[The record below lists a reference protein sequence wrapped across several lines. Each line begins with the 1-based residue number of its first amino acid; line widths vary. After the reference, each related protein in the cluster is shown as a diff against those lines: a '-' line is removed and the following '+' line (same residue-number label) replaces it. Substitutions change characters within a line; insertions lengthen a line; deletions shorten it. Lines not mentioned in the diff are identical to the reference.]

1 MCRITVSNATVGARV
16 LDNQLWESKYH
27 EAVDR
32 LTREEAQWRTAES
45 LLRQL
50 VQCLGRA
57 AQGAHDQVDPHIEKL
72 AAVLDGPVDMLLL
85 EPLVN
90 GLTQALV
97 TLDEQPRGV
106 HEERSI
112 PITRPQRTEHGSSV
126 QSALSRLVDRIV
138 VLPRLAD
145 RANDLRHDV
154 ADAGDLVA
162 LAACGDRLA
171 DLINEQ
177 RIGLQREIDALQAV
191 LRHVTSRLDEMTQY
205 MSRELADQS
214 TGEAHGQALDASVTH
229 EMRLLGEAALE
240 LDDVNELRERVNV
253 SLETIANC
261 FRDFRDREG
270 ARLTAYRER
279 AEKMRQRVEQLETER
294 NALQHSLER
303 EHELA
308 QTDTMIGM
316 PNRLAYEKRIEVA
329 FEQWRTAGRP
339 LSIAA
344 IDIDHFKSI
353 NDTYGHT
360 AGDAVLRIIGQALVK
375 HVRPCDF
382 VARYGGEEFIVVF
395 DGADEAEAIQ
405 VCERLRGKIQHLA
418 FHASRQPVRV
428 TASIGLAQ
436 FQTGDTP
443 QSVFDRADLALYT
456 AKNGGRNRCVI
467 G

>member
-1 MCRITVSNATVGARV
+1 MLYIGKQRDGWDVR
-16 LDNQLWESKYH
+16 LDNQVWESKYH
-27 EAVDR
+27 EAVER

-50 VQCLGRA
+50 AVCLGRVA
-57 AQGAHDQVDPHIEKL
+57 HGAHDQVDPHIERL
-72 AAVLDGPVDMLLL
+72 STALGGPTEPLVL

-90 GLTQALV
+90 DLSEAIQGLGAR
-97 TLDEQPRGV
+97 PRGV
-106 HEERSI
+106 NDERSI

-126 QSALSRLVDRIV
+126 QSSLSRLVDRIV

-191 LRHVTSRLDEMTQY
+191 LRHVTGRLDEMSQY

-214 TGEAHGQALDASVTH
+214 TGEANGQALDASVAH

-240 LDDVNELRERVNV
+240 IDDVHELRELVND
-253 SLETIANC
+253 SLETITHC

-270 ARLTAYRER
+270 LRLTAYRER
-279 AEKMRQRVEQLETER
+279 AERMRQRIEQLETER
-294 NALQHSLER
+294 NTLQRSLER

-316 PNRLAYEKRIEVA
+316 PNRLAYEKRIEA
-329 FEQWRTAGRP
+329 AYESWQATTRP

-360 AGDAVLRIIGQALVK
+360 AGDAVLRIIGQALLK

-382 VARYGGEEFIVVF
+382 VARYGGEEFIVIF
-395 DGADEAEAIQ
+395 DGADEVEALQ

-418 FHASRQPVRV
+418 FHASKQPVRV
-428 TASIGLAQ
+428 TASIGLTQ
-436 FQTGDTP
+436 FQAGDSP
-443 QSVFDRADLALYT
+443 QTVFDRADLALYT
-456 AKNGGRNRCVI
+456 AKNGGRNRCVV

>member
-1 MCRITVSNATVGARV
+1 MR

-27 EAVDR
+27 EAVER

-50 VQCLGRA
+50 VGCLGRVA
-57 AQGAHDQVDPHIEKL
+57 HGAHDQVDPHIERL
-72 AAVLDGPVDMLLL
+72 SAALSGTMEPLSL

-90 GLTQALV
+90 ELAEAIEGLGAR
-97 TLDEQPRGV
+97 PRGV
-106 HEERSI
+106 NDERSI

-126 QSALSRLVDRIV
+126 QSSLSRLVDRIV
-138 VLPRLAD
+138 ILPRLAD

-171 DLINEQ
+171 DLVNEQ

-191 LRHVTSRLDEMTQY
+191 LRHVTGRLDEMSQY

-214 TGEAHGQALDASVTH
+214 TGEANGQALDASVAH

-240 LDDVNELRERVNV
+240 IDDMHELRERVNQ
-253 SLETIANC
+253 SLETISLC

-270 ARLTAYRER
+270 IRLTAYRER
-279 AEKMRQRVEQLETER
+279 AERMRLRIEQLETER
-294 NALQHSLER
+294 NTLQRSLER

-316 PNRLAYEKRIEVA
+316 PNRLAYEKRIEAA
-329 FEQWRTAGRP
+329 FESWQATMRP

-360 AGDAVLRIIGQALVK
+360 AGDAVLRIIGQALLK
-375 HVRPCDF
+375 HIRPCDF
-382 VARYGGEEFIVVF
+382 VARYGGEEFIVIF
-395 DGADEAEAIQ
+395 DGADEAESLQ

-428 TASIGLAQ
+428 TASIGLTQ
-436 FQTGDTP
+436 FRPGDTP

-456 AKNGGRNRCVI
+456 AKNGGRNRCVV

>member
-1 MCRITVSNATVGARV
+1 MR

-32 LTREEAQWRTAES
+32 LTREETQWKTAES

-50 VQCLGRA
+50 VGCLGRA
-57 AQGAHDQVDPHIEKL
+57 AHGSNDQVDPHIERL
-72 AAVLDGPVDMLLL
+72 SAALHGPMDAMLL

-90 GLTQALV
+90 DLSQALDR
-97 TLDEQPRGV
+97 LGERPQNAI
-106 HEERSI
+106 EERSI
-112 PITRPQRTEHGSSV
+112 PITRAQRTEHGSSV

-138 VLPRLAD
+138 VLPKLAD

-171 DLINEQ
+171 DLVNEQ

-191 LRHVTSRLDEMTQY
+191 LRHVTSRLDEMSQY

-214 TGEAHGQALDASVTH
+214 TGEANGQALDASVSH
-229 EMRLLGEAALE
+229 EMRLLDEAALE
-240 LDDVNELRERVNV
+240 LDDIHDLREKVGE
-253 SLETIANC
+253 SIEKIAAC
-261 FRDFRDREG
+261 FGQFRDREG
-270 ARLTAYRER
+270 SRLTAYRDR
-279 AEKMRQRVEQLETER
+279 AEKMRLRIEQLETER
-294 NALQHSLER
+294 NALQRSLER

-329 FEQWRTAGRP
+329 FEAWKTTSRP
-339 LSIAA
+339 LCIAA

-395 DGADEAEAIQ
+395 DGADEHEALQ

-428 TASIGLAQ
+428 TASIGLTQ
-436 FQTGDTP
+436 FQSGDTP
-443 QSVFDRADLALYT
+443 QTVFDRADLALYT

>member
-1 MCRITVSNATVGARV
+1 MRLNS
-16 LDNQLWESKYH
+16 QLWESRYH
-27 EAVDR
+27 EAIDR
-32 LTREEAQWRTAES
+32 LSREERQWRTAES

-50 VQCLGRA
+50 VVCLGRA
-57 AQGAHDQVDPHIEKL
+57 AHGADDQLDPYIERL
-72 AAVLDGPVDMLLL
+72 STALDGPVDALLL

-90 GLTQALV
+90 GLSE
-97 TLDEQPRGV
+97 TLDGQGDRLPGAA
-106 HEERSI
+106 EERSI
-112 PITRPQRTEHGSSV
+112 PITRVQRTEHGSSV
-126 QSALSRLVDRIV
+126 QSSLSRLVDRIV
-138 VLPRLAD
+138 VLPKLTD

-171 DLINEQ
+171 DLVNEQ

-191 LRHVTSRLDEMTQY
+191 LRHVTGRLDEMSQY

-214 TGEAHGQALDASVTH
+214 TGEANGQALDASVSH
-229 EMRLLGEAALE
+229 EMRLLGEASLE
-240 LDDVNELRERVNV
+240 LEDVHDLRERVGE
-253 SLETIANC
+253 SLENIAAC
-261 FRDFRDREG
+261 FREFRHREG
-270 ARLTAYRER
+270 SRLTAYRER
-279 AEKMRQRVEQLETER
+279 AERMRQRIEQLETER
-294 NALQHSLER
+294 NALQRSLER

-329 FEQWRTAGRP
+329 FETWQTTDRP
-339 LSIAA
+339 LCVAA

-382 VARYGGEEFIVVF
+382 VARYGGEEFIVLF
-395 DGADEAEAIQ
+395 DGAEETEALQ

-428 TASIGLAQ
+428 TASIGLTQ
-436 FQTGDTP
+436 FQPGDTP
-443 QSVFDRADLALYT
+443 QSVFERADLALYT

>member
-1 MCRITVSNATVGARV
+1 

-27 EAVDR
+27 EAVER
-32 LTREEAQWRTAES
+32 LTREEAQWRIAES

-50 VQCLGRA
+50 VGCLGRVA
-57 AQGAHDQVDPHIEKL
+57 HGAHDQVDPHIERLSAALSGPMEPL
-72 AAVLDGPVDMLLL
+72 AL
-85 EPLVN
+85 EPLVS
-90 GLTQALV
+90 GLADAIDGLGAR
-97 TLDEQPRGV
+97 PRGV
-106 HEERSI
+106 NDERSI

-126 QSALSRLVDRIV
+126 QSSLSRLVDRIV
-138 VLPRLAD
+138 ILPRLAD

-191 LRHVTSRLDEMTQY
+191 LRHVTSRLDEMSQY

-214 TGEAHGQALDASVTH
+214 TGEANGQALDASVAH

-240 LDDVNELRERVNV
+240 IDDMHELRERVNQ
-253 SLETIANC
+253 SLETISLC

-270 ARLTAYRER
+270 IRLTAYRER
-279 AEKMRQRVEQLETER
+279 AERMRLRIEQLETER
-294 NALQHSLER
+294 NTLQRSLER

-316 PNRLAYEKRIEVA
+316 PNRLAYEKRIEA
-329 FEQWRTAGRP
+329 AYESWQATMRP

-360 AGDAVLRIIGQALVK
+360 AGDAVLRIIGQALLK
-375 HVRPCDF
+375 HIRPCDF
-382 VARYGGEEFIVVF
+382 VARYGGEEFIVIF
-395 DGADEAEAIQ
+395 DGADEVESLQ

-428 TASIGLAQ
+428 TASIGLTQ
-436 FQTGDTP
+436 FQPGDTP

-456 AKNGGRNRCVI
+456 AKNGGRNRCVV

>member
-1 MCRITVSNATVGARV
+1 MR
-16 LDNQLWESKYH
+16 LDNQVWESRYH

-32 LTREEAQWRTAES
+32 LSREEAQWRTAES
-45 LLRQL
+45 LLRQI
-50 VQCLGRA
+50 VGCLGRA
-57 AQGAHDQVDPHIEKL
+57 AHGAHDQVDPHIERL
-72 AAVLDGPVDMLLL
+72 SGALQGPMDAMTL

-90 GLTQALV
+90 GLAEAMNNLGAR
-97 TLDEQPRGV
+97 PRGTYA
-106 HEERSI
+106 ERSVA
-112 PITRPQRTEHGSSV
+112 ITRATRTEHGSSV
-126 QSALSRLVDRIV
+126 QSALSRLVDRII

-162 LAACGDRLA
+162 LASCGDRLA

-177 RIGLQREIDALQAV
+177 RLGLQREIDALQAV
-191 LRHVTSRLDEMTQY
+191 LRHVTSRLDELSQY

-214 TGEAHGQALDASVTH
+214 TGEANGQALDASVAH
-229 EMRLLGEAALE
+229 EMRLLSEAALE
-240 LDDVNELRERVNV
+240 YDDVHDLRERVN
-253 SLETIANC
+253 SCMETIAQC
-261 FRDFRDREG
+261 FSEFRDREG
-270 ARLTAYRER
+270 SRLTAYRDR
-279 AEKMRQRVEQLETER
+279 AEKMRQRIEQLETER
-294 NALQHSLER
+294 STLQRSLER

-316 PNRLAYEKRIEVA
+316 PNRLAYEKRIEAA
-329 FEQWRTAGRP
+329 FESWQTTMRP

-375 HVRPCDF
+375 HVRPSDF
-382 VARYGGEEFIVVF
+382 VARYGGEEFIVLF
-395 DGADEAEAIQ
+395 DGADEAESMQ

-436 FQTGDTP
+436 FQPGDTP
-443 QSVFDRADLALYT
+443 QTVFDRADLALYT
-456 AKNGGRNRCVI
+456 AKNGGRNRCVA

>member
-1 MCRITVSNATVGARV
+1 VR

-27 EAVDR
+27 EAVER

-50 VQCLGRA
+50 VGCLGRVA
-57 AQGAHDQVDPHIEKL
+57 HGAHDQVDPHIERL
-72 AAVLDGPVDMLLL
+72 SAALSGTMEPLSL

-90 GLTQALV
+90 ELAEAIEGLGAR
-97 TLDEQPRGV
+97 PRGV
-106 HEERSI
+106 NDERSI

-126 QSALSRLVDRIV
+126 QSSLSRLVDRIV
-138 VLPRLAD
+138 ILPRLAD

-171 DLINEQ
+171 DLVNEQ

-191 LRHVTSRLDEMTQY
+191 LRHVTGRLDEMSQY

-214 TGEAHGQALDASVTH
+214 TGEANGQALDASVAH

-240 LDDVNELRERVNV
+240 IDDMHELRERVNQ
-253 SLETIANC
+253 SLETISLC

-270 ARLTAYRER
+270 IRLTAYRER
-279 AEKMRQRVEQLETER
+279 AERMRLRIEQLETER
-294 NALQHSLER
+294 NTLQRSLER

-316 PNRLAYEKRIEVA
+316 PNRLAYEKRIEA
-329 FEQWRTAGRP
+329 AYESWQATMRP

-360 AGDAVLRIIGQALVK
+360 AGDAVLRIIGQALLK
-375 HVRPCDF
+375 HIRPCDF

-395 DGADEAEAIQ
+395 DGADEAESLQ

-428 TASIGLAQ
+428 TASIGLTQ
-436 FQTGDTP
+436 FRPGDTP

-456 AKNGGRNRCVI
+456 AKNGGRNRCVV

>member
-1 MCRITVSNATVGARV
+1 M
-16 LDNQLWESKYH
+16 DNQLWESKYH
-27 EAVDR
+27 EAVER

-50 VQCLGRA
+50 VGCLGRVA
-57 AQGAHDQVDPHIEKL
+57 HGAHDQVDPHIERL
-72 AAVLDGPVDMLLL
+72 SDALIAPVEPIAL

-90 GLTQALV
+90 ELALAINGLG
-97 TLDEQPRGV
+97 ERPRGV
-106 HEERSI
+106 REERSVS
-112 PITRPQRTEHGSSV
+112 ITRPQRTEHGSSV

-138 VLPRLAD
+138 VMPRLTD
-145 RANDLRHDV
+145 RANSLRHDV

-171 DLINEQ
+171 DLVNEQ
-177 RIGLQREIDALQAV
+177 RLGLQREIDALQGV
-191 LRHVTSRLDEMTQY
+191 LRHVTGRLDEMSQY

-214 TGEAHGQALDASVTH
+214 TGEANGQALDASVTH

-240 LDDVNELRERVNV
+240 IDDVHELRERVNL
-253 SLETIANC
+253 SLETIAHC

-270 ARLTAYRER
+270 SRLTAYRDR
-279 AEKMRQRVEQLETER
+279 AEKMRQRIEQLETER
-294 NALQHSLER
+294 STLQRSLER

-316 PNRLAYEKRIEVA
+316 PNRLAYEKRIEAA
-329 FEQWRTAGRP
+329 FESWQTTARP
-339 LSIAA
+339 LSVAA

-360 AGDAVLRIIGQALVK
+360 AGDAVLRIIGQALLK

-395 DGADEAEAIQ
+395 DGADENESLQ

-436 FQTGDTP
+436 FQPGDTP

-456 AKNGGRNRCVI
+456 AKNGGRNRCVV

>member
-1 MCRITVSNATVGARV
+1 
-16 LDNQLWESKYH
+16 LDNQVWESKYH
-27 EAVDR
+27 EAVER
-32 LTREEAQWRTAES
+32 LSREEAQWRAAES
-45 LLRQL
+45 LLRQI
-50 VQCLGRA
+50 VGCLGRA
-57 AQGAHDQVDPHIEKL
+57 AHGAHDQVDTHIERL
-72 AAVLDGPVDMLLL
+72 SGALQGPMDAMTL

-90 GLTQALV
+90 GLTEAMNNLGAR
-97 TLDEQPRGV
+97 PRGT
-106 HEERSI
+106 HTESSI
-112 PITRPQRTEHGSSV
+112 AITRPTRTEHGSSV
-126 QSALSRLVDRIV
+126 QSALSRLVDRII

-145 RANDLRHDV
+145 RANELRHDV

-162 LAACGDRLA
+162 LASCGDRLA
-171 DLINEQ
+171 DLVNEQ
-177 RIGLQREIDALQAV
+177 RLGLQREIDALQAV
-191 LRHVTSRLDEMTQY
+191 LRHVTSRLDELSQY

-214 TGEAHGQALDASVTH
+214 SGEANGQALDASVAH
-229 EMRLLGEAALE
+229 EMRLLSEAALE
-240 LDDVNELRERVNV
+240 YDDVHDLRERVNAC
-253 SLETIANC
+253 LETIAQC
-261 FRDFRDREG
+261 FSEFRDREG
-270 ARLTAYRER
+270 SRLTAYRDR
-279 AEKMRQRVEQLETER
+279 AEKMRQRIEQLETER
-294 NALQHSLER
+294 NTLQRSLER

-316 PNRLAYEKRIEVA
+316 PNRLAYEKRIEAA
-329 FEQWRTAGRP
+329 FESWQTTTRP

-382 VARYGGEEFIVVF
+382 VARYGGEEFIVLF
-395 DGADEAEAIQ
+395 DGADEAESMQ

-436 FQTGDTP
+436 FQPGDTP
-443 QSVFDRADLALYT
+443 QTVFDRADLALYT
-456 AKNGGRNRCVI
+456 AKNGGRNRCVA

>member
-1 MCRITVSNATVGARV
+1 MR
-16 LDNQLWESKYH
+16 LDNQVWESRYH
-27 EAVDR
+27 EAVER
-32 LTREEAQWRTAES
+32 LSREEAQWRTAES

-50 VQCLGRA
+50 VGCLGRA
-57 AQGAHDQVDPHIEKL
+57 AHGAHDQVDPHIERL
-72 AAVLDGPVDMLLL
+72 SGALQGPMDAMTL

-90 GLTQALV
+90 GLSEAMNNLGAR
-97 TLDEQPRGV
+97 PRGT
-106 HEERSI
+106 HAERSI
-112 PITRPQRTEHGSSV
+112 PITRPPRTEHGSSV
-126 QSALSRLVDRIV
+126 QSALSRLVDRII

-145 RANDLRHDV
+145 RANELRHDV

-162 LAACGDRLA
+162 LASCGDRLA

-177 RIGLQREIDALQAV
+177 RLGLQREIDALQAV
-191 LRHVTSRLDEMTQY
+191 LRHVTGRLDELSQY

-214 TGEAHGQALDASVTH
+214 TGEANGQALDASVAH
-229 EMRLLGEAALE
+229 EMRLLSEAALE
-240 LDDVNELRERVNV
+240 YDDVHDLRERVN
-253 SLETIANC
+253 SCLETIAQC
-261 FRDFRDREG
+261 FSEFRDREG
-270 ARLTAYRER
+270 ARLTAYRDR
-279 AEKMRQRVEQLETER
+279 AEKMRQRIEQLETER
-294 NALQHSLER
+294 NTLQRSLER

-316 PNRLAYEKRIEVA
+316 PNRLAYEKRIEAA
-329 FEQWRTAGRP
+329 FESWQTTTRP

-382 VARYGGEEFIVVF
+382 VARYGGEEFIVLF
-395 DGADEAEAIQ
+395 DGADEVESMQ

-436 FQTGDTP
+436 FQPGDTP
-443 QSVFDRADLALYT
+443 QTVFDRADLALYT
-456 AKNGGRNRCVI
+456 AKNGGRNRCVV

>member
-1 MCRITVSNATVGARV
+1 MR

-27 EAVDR
+27 EAVER

-50 VQCLGRA
+50 VGCLGRVA
-57 AQGAHDQVDPHIEKL
+57 HGAHDQVDPHIERLSAALSGTMEPL
-72 AAVLDGPVDMLLL
+72 AL
-85 EPLVN
+85 EPLVTELAEAIE
-90 GLTQALV
+90 GLGAR
-97 TLDEQPRGV
+97 PRGV
-106 HEERSI
+106 NDERSI

-126 QSALSRLVDRIV
+126 QSSLSRLVDRIV
-138 VLPRLAD
+138 ILPRLAD

-171 DLINEQ
+171 DLVNEQ

-191 LRHVTSRLDEMTQY
+191 LRHVTGRLDEMSQY

-214 TGEAHGQALDASVTH
+214 TGEANGQALDASVAH

-240 LDDVNELRERVNV
+240 IDDMHELRERVNQ
-253 SLETIANC
+253 SLETISLC

-270 ARLTAYRER
+270 IRLTAYRER
-279 AEKMRQRVEQLETER
+279 AERMRLRIEQLETER
-294 NALQHSLER
+294 NTLQRSLER

-316 PNRLAYEKRIEVA
+316 PNRLAYEKRIEA
-329 FEQWRTAGRP
+329 AYESWQATMRP
-339 LSIAA
+339 LSVAA

-360 AGDAVLRIIGQALVK
+360 AGDAVLRIIGQALLK
-375 HVRPCDF
+375 HIRPCDF
-382 VARYGGEEFIVVF
+382 VARYGGEEFIVIF
-395 DGADEAEAIQ
+395 DGADEAESLQ

-428 TASIGLAQ
+428 TASIGLTQ
-436 FQTGDTP
+436 FRPGDTP

-456 AKNGGRNRCVI
+456 AKNGGRNRCAV

>member
-1 MCRITVSNATVGARV
+1 
-16 LDNQLWESKYH
+16 LDNQVWESKYH
-27 EAVDR
+27 EAVAR
-32 LTREEAQWRTAES
+32 LSREEAQWRTAES

-50 VQCLGRA
+50 VGCLGRA
-57 AQGAHDQVDPHIEKL
+57 AHGAHDQVDPHIERL
-72 AAVLDGPVDMLLL
+72 SGALQGPMDAMTL

-90 GLTQALV
+90 GLSEAMNNLGAR
-97 TLDEQPRGV
+97 PRGT
-106 HEERSI
+106 HAERSI
-112 PITRPQRTEHGSSV
+112 PITRPPRTEHGSSV
-126 QSALSRLVDRIV
+126 QSALSRLVDRII

-154 ADAGDLVA
+154 ADAGDLVT
-162 LAACGDRLA
+162 LASCGDRLA

-177 RIGLQREIDALQAV
+177 RLGLQREIDALQAV
-191 LRHVTSRLDEMTQY
+191 LRHVTSRLDELSHY

-214 TGEAHGQALDASVTH
+214 TGEANGQALDASVAH
-229 EMRLLGEAALE
+229 EMRLLSEAALE
-240 LDDVNELRERVNV
+240 YDDVHDLRERVNS
-253 SLETIANC
+253 SLETIAQC
-261 FRDFRDREG
+261 FSEFRDREG
-270 ARLTAYRER
+270 SRLTAYRDR
-279 AEKMRQRVEQLETER
+279 AEKMRQRIEQLETER
-294 NALQHSLER
+294 STLQRSLER

-316 PNRLAYEKRIEVA
+316 PNRLAYEKRIEAA
-329 FEQWRTAGRP
+329 FESWQTTTHP

-382 VARYGGEEFIVVF
+382 VARYGGEEFIVLF
-395 DGADEAEAIQ
+395 DGADEAESMQ

-428 TASIGLAQ
+428 TAYIGLAQ
-436 FQTGDTP
+436 FQPGDTP
-443 QSVFDRADLALYT
+443 QTVFDRADLALYT
-456 AKNGGRNRCVI
+456 AKNGGRNRCVV

>member
-1 MCRITVSNATVGARV
+1 VR
-16 LDNQLWESKYH
+16 LDNQVWESKYH
-27 EAVDR
+27 EAVER
-32 LTREEAQWRTAES
+32 LSREEAQWRTAES

-50 VQCLGRA
+50 VGCLGRA
-57 AQGAHDQVDPHIEKL
+57 AHGAHDQVDPHIERL
-72 AAVLDGPVDMLLL
+72 SGALQGPMDALTL

-90 GLTQALV
+90 GLSEAMSNLGAR
-97 TLDEQPRGV
+97 PRGT
-106 HEERSI
+106 HAERSI
-112 PITRPQRTEHGSSV
+112 PITRPPRTEHGSSV
-126 QSALSRLVDRIV
+126 QSALSRLVDRII

-145 RANDLRHDV
+145 RANELRHDV

-162 LAACGDRLA
+162 LATCGDRLA

-177 RIGLQREIDALQAV
+177 RLGLQREIDALQAV
-191 LRHVTSRLDEMTQY
+191 LRHVTGRLDELSQY

-214 TGEAHGQALDASVTH
+214 TGEANGQALDASVAH
-229 EMRLLGEAALE
+229 EMRLLSEAALE
-240 LDDVNELRERVNV
+240 YDDVHDLRERVN
-253 SLETIANC
+253 SCLETIARC
-261 FRDFRDREG
+261 FSEFRDREG
-270 ARLTAYRER
+270 SRLTAYRDR
-279 AEKMRQRVEQLETER
+279 AEKMRQRIEQLETER
-294 NALQHSLER
+294 NTLQRSLER

-316 PNRLAYEKRIEVA
+316 PNRLAYEKRIEAA
-329 FEQWRTAGRP
+329 FESWQTTTRP

-382 VARYGGEEFIVVF
+382 VARYGGEEFIVLF
-395 DGADEAEAIQ
+395 DGADEAESMQ

-436 FQTGDTP
+436 FQPGDTP
-443 QSVFDRADLALYT
+443 QTVFDRADLALYT
-456 AKNGGRNRCVI
+456 AKNGGRNRCVV

>member
-1 MCRITVSNATVGARV
+1 MR

-32 LTREEAQWRTAES
+32 LTREETQWKTAES

-50 VQCLGRA
+50 VGCLGRA
-57 AQGAHDQVDPHIEKL
+57 AHGSNDQLDPHIEQL
-72 AAVLDGPVDMLLL
+72 SSALHGPVDAMVL

-90 GLTQALV
+90 DLSQALDRLGERPQNAV
-97 TLDEQPRGV
+97 
-106 HEERSI
+106 EERSI

-138 VLPRLAD
+138 VLPKLAD

-171 DLINEQ
+171 DLVNEQ

-191 LRHVTSRLDEMTQY
+191 LRHVTSRLDEMSQY

-214 TGEAHGQALDASVTH
+214 TGEANGQALDASVSH
-229 EMRLLGEAALE
+229 EMRLLDEAALE
-240 LDDVNELRERVNV
+240 LDDIHDLRERVGE
-253 SLETIANC
+253 SIEKIAAC
-261 FRDFRDREG
+261 FREFRDREG
-270 ARLTAYRER
+270 SRLTAYRDR
-279 AEKMRQRVEQLETER
+279 AEKMRLRVEQLETER
-294 NALQHSLER
+294 NALQRSLER

-329 FEQWRTAGRP
+329 FEAWKTASRP
-339 LSIAA
+339 LCVAA

-395 DGADEAEAIQ
+395 DGADEHEALQ

-428 TASIGLAQ
+428 TASIGLTQ
-436 FQTGDTP
+436 FQSGDTP
-443 QSVFDRADLALYT
+443 QTVFDRADLALYT

>member
-1 MCRITVSNATVGARV
+1 
-16 LDNQLWESKYH
+16 LENQVWESKYH
-27 EAVDR
+27 EAVER

-50 VQCLGRA
+50 VACLGHIA
-57 AQGAHDQVDPHIEKL
+57 HGAHDQVDPHIERLSVAL
-72 AAVLDGPVDMLLL
+72 AGPMEPLAL

-90 GLTQALV
+90 ELATAISAL
-97 TLDEQPRGV
+97 G
-106 HEERSI
+106 ERSAGNHEDRSI
-112 PITRPQRTEHGSSV
+112 AITRPHRNEHGSSV
-126 QSALSRLVDRIV
+126 QSSLSRLVERIV

-145 RANDLRHDV
+145 RANELRHDV

-171 DLINEQ
+171 DLVNEQ

-191 LRHVTSRLDEMTQY
+191 LRHVTNRLDEMSGY

-214 TGEAHGQALDASVTH
+214 VGEANGQALDASVAH

-240 LDDVNELRERVNV
+240 IDDIHELREQVNH
-253 SLETIANC
+253 SLETIAFC
-261 FRDFRDREG
+261 FRDFRDRES

-279 AEKMRQRVEQLETER
+279 AEKMRQRIEQLETER
-294 NALQHSLER
+294 NTLQRSLER

-316 PNRLAYEKRIEVA
+316 PNRLAYEKRIEAA
-329 FEQWRTAGRP
+329 FENWRTDGKP
-339 LSIAA
+339 LGIAA

-360 AGDAVLRIIGQALVK
+360 AGDAVLRIIGQALMK

-382 VARYGGEEFIVVF
+382 VARYGGEEFIVIF
-395 DGADEAEAIQ
+395 EGAEEAEALQ

-428 TASIGLAQ
+428 TASIGLAY
-436 FQTGDTP
+436 FQAGDTP
-443 QSVFDRADLALYT
+443 QAVFNRADLALYT
-456 AKNGGRNRCVI
+456 AKNGGRNRCVM

>member
-1 MCRITVSNATVGARV
+1 MKRKLVRA

-32 LTREEAQWRTAES
+32 LTREESQWRTAES

-50 VQCLGRA
+50 VGCLGRA
-57 AQGAHDQVDPHIEKL
+57 AHGANDRVDPHIERVSTAL
-72 AAVLDGPVDMLLL
+72 HGPMDPMVL
-85 EPLVN
+85 EPLVH
-90 GLTQALV
+90 GLSEALDS
-97 TLDEQPRGV
+97 LGDHPQGSF
-106 HEERSI
+106 EERSV
-112 PITRPQRTEHGSSV
+112 PIVRVVRHEHGSSV
-126 QSALSRLVDRIV
+126 QSALSRLVDRII
-138 VLPRLAD
+138 VLPKLAD

-171 DLINEQ
+171 DLVNEQ

-191 LRHVTSRLDEMTQY
+191 LRHVTGRLDEMSQY

-214 TGEAHGQALDASVTH
+214 TGEANGQALDASVAH

-240 LDDVNELRERVNV
+240 LDDIHALRERVGE
-253 SLETIANC
+253 SLETIAAC
-261 FRDFRDREG
+261 FREFRDREG
-270 ARLTAYRER
+270 SRLTAYRER
-279 AEKMRQRVEQLETER
+279 AEKMRQRIEQLETER
-294 NALQHSLER
+294 NALQRSLER

-329 FEQWRTAGRP
+329 FEAWQTAGRP
-339 LSIAA
+339 LCVAA

-360 AGDAVLRIIGQALVK
+360 AGDAVLRIIGQALLK

-382 VARYGGEEFIVVF
+382 VARYGGEEFIVLF
-395 DGADEAEAIQ
+395 DGADEHEALQ

-418 FHASRQPVRV
+418 FHASKQPVRV

-436 FQTGDTP
+436 FHAGDTP
-443 QSVFDRADLALYT
+443 QMVFDRADLALYT

>member
-1 MCRITVSNATVGARV
+1 
-16 LDNQLWESKYH
+16 LDNQVWESKYH
-27 EAVDR
+27 EAVER
-32 LTREEAQWRTAES
+32 LSREEAQWRTAES

-50 VQCLGRA
+50 VGCLGRA
-57 AQGAHDQVDPHIEKL
+57 AHGAHDQVDPHIERL
-72 AAVLDGPVDMLLL
+72 SGALQGPMDAMTL

-90 GLTQALV
+90 GLSEAMNNLGAR
-97 TLDEQPRGV
+97 PRGT
-106 HEERSI
+106 HAERSI
-112 PITRPQRTEHGSSV
+112 PITRPPRTEHGSSV
-126 QSALSRLVDRIV
+126 QSALSRLVDRII

-154 ADAGDLVA
+154 ADAGDLVT
-162 LAACGDRLA
+162 LASCGDRLA

-177 RIGLQREIDALQAV
+177 RLGLQREIDALQAV
-191 LRHVTSRLDEMTQY
+191 LRHVTGRLDELSQH

-214 TGEAHGQALDASVTH
+214 TGEANGQALDASVAH
-229 EMRLLGEAALE
+229 EMRLLSEAALE
-240 LDDVNELRERVNV
+240 YDDVHDLRERVN
-253 SLETIANC
+253 SCLETIAQC
-261 FRDFRDREG
+261 FSEFRDREG
-270 ARLTAYRER
+270 SRLTAYRDR
-279 AEKMRQRVEQLETER
+279 AEKMRQRIEQLETER
-294 NALQHSLER
+294 STLQRSLER

-316 PNRLAYEKRIEVA
+316 PNRLAYEKRIEAA
-329 FEQWRTAGRP
+329 FESWQTTTRP

-382 VARYGGEEFIVVF
+382 VARYGGEEFIVLF
-395 DGADEAEAIQ
+395 DGADEVESMQ

-436 FQTGDTP
+436 FQPGDTP
-443 QSVFDRADLALYT
+443 QTVFDRADLALYT
-456 AKNGGRNRCVI
+456 AKNGGRNRCVV

>member
-1 MCRITVSNATVGARV
+1 MR

-27 EAVDR
+27 EAVER
-32 LTREEAQWRTAES
+32 MTREEAQWRTAES

-50 VQCLGRA
+50 VGCLGRVA
-57 AQGAHDQVDPHIEKL
+57 HGAHDRVDPHIERLSAALSGPMEPL
-72 AAVLDGPVDMLLL
+72 AL

-90 GLTQALV
+90 GLAEAIQALG
-97 TLDEQPRGV
+97 EQPIATYQ
-106 HEERSI
+106 ERSI
-112 PITRPQRTEHGSSV
+112 SIGRPQRTEHGSSV
-126 QSALSRLVDRIV
+126 QSSLSRLVDRIV

-145 RANDLRHDV
+145 RAHDLRHQV

-177 RIGLQREIDALQAV
+177 RIGLQREIDALQVV
-191 LRHVTSRLDEMTQY
+191 LRHVTGRLDEMSQY

-214 TGEAHGQALDASVTH
+214 TGESNGQALDASVAH
-229 EMRLLGEAALE
+229 EMRLLSEAALE
-240 LDDVNELRERVNV
+240 IDDAHELRERVNH
-253 SLETIANC
+253 SLETIALC

-279 AEKMRQRVEQLETER
+279 AEKMRQRIEQLETER
-294 NALQHSLER
+294 NTLQRSLER

-316 PNRLAYEKRIEVA
+316 PNRLAYEKRIEAA
-329 FEQWRTAGRP
+329 FESWQATSRP
-339 LSIAA
+339 LGIAA

-360 AGDAVLRIIGQALVK
+360 AGDAVLRIIGQALLK

-382 VARYGGEEFIVVF
+382 VARYGGEEFIVIF
-395 DGADEAEAIQ
+395 DGADEAESLQ

-436 FQTGDTP
+436 FQPGDTP

-456 AKNGGRNRCVI
+456 AKNGGRNRCVA

>member
-1 MCRITVSNATVGARV
+1 M
-16 LDNQLWESKYH
+16 DNQLWESKYH
-27 EAVDR
+27 EAVER

-50 VQCLGRA
+50 VGCLGRVA
-57 AQGAHDQVDPHIEKL
+57 HGAHDQVDPHIERL
-72 AAVLDGPVDMLLL
+72 SAALSGTMEPLSL

-90 GLTQALV
+90 ELAEAIEGLGAR
-97 TLDEQPRGV
+97 PRGV
-106 HEERSI
+106 NDERSI

-126 QSALSRLVDRIV
+126 QSSLSRLVDRIV
-138 VLPRLAD
+138 ILPRLAD

-171 DLINEQ
+171 DLVNEQ

-191 LRHVTSRLDEMTQY
+191 LRHVTGRLDEMSQY

-214 TGEAHGQALDASVTH
+214 TGEANGQALDASVAH

-240 LDDVNELRERVNV
+240 IDDMHELRERVNQ
-253 SLETIANC
+253 SLETISLC

-270 ARLTAYRER
+270 IRLTAYRER
-279 AEKMRQRVEQLETER
+279 AERMRLRIEQLETER
-294 NALQHSLER
+294 NTLQRSLER

-316 PNRLAYEKRIEVA
+316 PNRLAYEKRIEA
-329 FEQWRTAGRP
+329 AYESWQATMRP

-360 AGDAVLRIIGQALVK
+360 AGDAVLRIIGQALLK
-375 HVRPCDF
+375 HIRPCDF

-395 DGADEAEAIQ
+395 DGADEAESLQ

-428 TASIGLAQ
+428 TASIGLTQ
-436 FQTGDTP
+436 FRPGDTP

-456 AKNGGRNRCVI
+456 AKNGGRNRCVV

>member
-1 MCRITVSNATVGARV
+1 
-16 LDNQLWESKYH
+16 LDNQVWESRYH

-32 LTREEAQWRTAES
+32 LSREEAQWRTAES

-50 VQCLGRA
+50 IGCLGRA
-57 AQGAHDQVDPHIEKL
+57 AHGAHDQVDPHIERL
-72 AAVLDGPVDMLLL
+72 STALEGPMDAMTL

-90 GLTQALV
+90 GLNEAMHNLGAR
-97 TLDEQPRGV
+97 PRGV

-112 PITRPQRTEHGSSV
+112 SITRPTRTEHGSSV
-126 QSALSRLVDRIV
+126 QSALSRLVDRII

-162 LAACGDRLA
+162 LASCGDRLA

-177 RIGLQREIDALQAV
+177 RLGLQREIDALQAV
-191 LRHVTSRLDEMTQY
+191 LRHVTGRLDELSQY
-205 MSRELADQS
+205 MTRELADQN
-214 TGEAHGQALDASVTH
+214 TGEANGQALDASVAH

-240 LDDVNELRERVNV
+240 YDDVHDLRERVNS
-253 SLETIANC
+253 SLETIAQC
-261 FRDFRDREG
+261 FSEFRDREG
-270 ARLTAYRER
+270 SRLTAYRER
-279 AEKMRQRVEQLETER
+279 AEKMRQRIEQLETER
-294 NALQHSLER
+294 NTLQRSLER

-316 PNRLAYEKRIEVA
+316 PNRLAYEKRIEAA
-329 FEQWRTAGRP
+329 FESWQTTSRA

-382 VARYGGEEFIVVF
+382 VARYGGEEFIVLF
-395 DGADEAEAIQ
+395 DGADEAESMQ

-436 FQTGDTP
+436 FQPGDTP

-456 AKNGGRNRCVI
+456 AKNGGRNRCVA

>member
-1 MCRITVSNATVGARV
+1 MR

-27 EAVDR
+27 EAVER

-50 VQCLGRA
+50 VGCLGRVA
-57 AQGAHDQVDPHIEKL
+57 HGAHDQVDPHIERL
-72 AAVLDGPVDMLLL
+72 SAALGGPMEPIAL

-90 GLTQALV
+90 ELAQAIHSLG
-97 TLDEQPRGV
+97 DRPRGAR
-106 HEERSI
+106 EERSVA
-112 PITRPQRTEHGSSV
+112 ITRPQRTEHGSSV

-138 VLPRLAD
+138 VMPRLTD

-171 DLINEQ
+171 DLVNEQ
-177 RIGLQREIDALQAV
+177 RLGLQREIDALQGV
-191 LRHVTSRLDEMTQY
+191 LRHVTGRLDEMSQY
-205 MSRELADQS
+205 MSRELVDQS
-214 TGEAHGQALDASVTH
+214 NGEANGQALDASVAH

-240 LDDVNELRERVNV
+240 IDDVHELRERVNA
-253 SLETIANC
+253 SLETITHC

-270 ARLTAYRER
+270 ARLTAYRAR
-279 AEKMRQRVEQLETER
+279 AEKMRQRIEQLETER
-294 NALQHSLER
+294 NTLQRSLER

-316 PNRLAYEKRIEVA
+316 PNRLAYEKRIEAA
-329 FEQWRTAGRP
+329 FESWQTTSRP

-360 AGDAVLRIIGQALVK
+360 AGDAVLRIIGQALLK

-395 DGADEAEAIQ
+395 DGADENESLQ

-418 FHASRQPVRV
+418 FHASRQSVRV

-436 FQTGDTP
+436 FQPGDTP

-456 AKNGGRNRCVI
+456 AKNGGRNRCVV

>member
-1 MCRITVSNATVGARV
+1 

-27 EAVDR
+27 EAVER
-32 LTREEAQWRTAES
+32 LTREEAQWRIAES

-50 VQCLGRA
+50 VGCLGRVA
-57 AQGAHDQVDPHIEKL
+57 HGAHDQVDPHIERLSAALSGPMEPL
-72 AAVLDGPVDMLLL
+72 AL
-85 EPLVN
+85 EPLVS
-90 GLTQALV
+90 GLADAIDGLGAR
-97 TLDEQPRGV
+97 PRGV
-106 HEERSI
+106 NDERSI

-126 QSALSRLVDRIV
+126 QSSLSRLVDRIV
-138 VLPRLAD
+138 ILPRLAD

-191 LRHVTSRLDEMTQY
+191 LRHVTSRLDEMSQY

-214 TGEAHGQALDASVTH
+214 TGEANGQALDASVAH

-240 LDDVNELRERVNV
+240 IDDMHELRERVNQ
-253 SLETIANC
+253 SLETISLC

-270 ARLTAYRER
+270 IRLTAYRER
-279 AEKMRQRVEQLETER
+279 AERMRLRIEQLEAER
-294 NALQHSLER
+294 NTLQRSLER

-316 PNRLAYEKRIEVA
+316 PNRLAYEKRIEA
-329 FEQWRTAGRP
+329 AYESWQATMRP

-360 AGDAVLRIIGQALVK
+360 AGDAVLRIIGQALLK
-375 HVRPCDF
+375 HIRPCDF
-382 VARYGGEEFIVVF
+382 VARYGGEEFIVIF
-395 DGADEAEAIQ
+395 DGADEVESLQ

-428 TASIGLAQ
+428 TASIGLTQ
-436 FQTGDTP
+436 FQPGDTP

-456 AKNGGRNRCVI
+456 AKNGGRNRCVV

>member
-1 MCRITVSNATVGARV
+1 VPYIGKQRDGWDVR

-27 EAVDR
+27 EAVER

-50 VQCLGRA
+50 VGCLGRI
-57 AQGAHDQVDPHIEKL
+57 AQGAHDHVDPHLERL
-72 AAVLDGPVDMLLL
+72 SAALNGPMEPMAL

-90 GLTQALV
+90 GLSEAINSLGAR
-97 TLDEQPRGV
+97 PRGV
-106 HEERSI
+106 NDERSI

-126 QSALSRLVDRIV
+126 QSSLSRLVDRIV

-171 DLINEQ
+171 DLVNEQ

-191 LRHVTSRLDEMTQY
+191 LRHVTGRLDEMSQY

-214 TGEAHGQALDASVTH
+214 TGEANGQALDASVAH

-240 LDDVNELRERVNV
+240 IDDVHELRERVNE
-253 SLETIANC
+253 SLETITLC

-270 ARLTAYRER
+270 IRLTAYRER
-279 AEKMRQRVEQLETER
+279 AERMRQRIEQLETER
-294 NALQHSLER
+294 NTLQRSLER

-316 PNRLAYEKRIEVA
+316 PNRLAYEKRIEA
-329 FEQWRTAGRP
+329 AYESWQATTRP

-360 AGDAVLRIIGQALVK
+360 AGDAVLRIIGQALLK

-382 VARYGGEEFIVVF
+382 VARYGGEEFIVIF
-395 DGADEAEAIQ
+395 DGADEVEALQ

-428 TASIGLAQ
+428 TASIGLTQ
-436 FQTGDTP
+436 FQAGDTP
-443 QSVFDRADLALYT
+443 QAVFDRADLALYT
-456 AKNGGRNRCVI
+456 AKNGGRNRCVV

>member
-1 MCRITVSNATVGARV
+1 

-27 EAVDR
+27 EAVER

-50 VQCLGRA
+50 VGCLGRVA
-57 AQGAHDQVDPHIEKL
+57 HGAHDQVDPHIERL
-72 AAVLDGPVDMLLL
+72 SAALSGTMEPLSL

-90 GLTQALV
+90 ELAEAIEGLGAR
-97 TLDEQPRGV
+97 PRGV
-106 HEERSI
+106 NDERSI

-126 QSALSRLVDRIV
+126 QSSLSRLVDRIV
-138 VLPRLAD
+138 ILPRLAD

-171 DLINEQ
+171 DLVNEQ

-191 LRHVTSRLDEMTQY
+191 LRHVTGRLDEMSQY

-214 TGEAHGQALDASVTH
+214 TGEANGQALDASVAH

-240 LDDVNELRERVNV
+240 IDDMHELRERVNQ
-253 SLETIANC
+253 SLETISLC

-270 ARLTAYRER
+270 IRLTAYRER
-279 AEKMRQRVEQLETER
+279 AERMRLRIEQLETER
-294 NALQHSLER
+294 NTLQRSLER

-316 PNRLAYEKRIEVA
+316 PNRLAYEKRIEA
-329 FEQWRTAGRP
+329 AYESWQATMRP

-360 AGDAVLRIIGQALVK
+360 AGDAVLRIIGQALLK
-375 HVRPCDF
+375 HIRPCDF

-395 DGADEAEAIQ
+395 DGADEAESLQ

-428 TASIGLAQ
+428 TASIGLTQ
-436 FQTGDTP
+436 FRPGDTP

-456 AKNGGRNRCVI
+456 AKNGGRNRCVV

>member
-1 MCRITVSNATVGARV
+1 MDAMT
-16 LDNQLWESKYH
+16 
-27 EAVDR
+27 
-32 LTREEAQWRTAES
+32 
-45 LLRQL
+45 
-50 VQCLGRA
+50 
-57 AQGAHDQVDPHIEKL
+57 
-72 AAVLDGPVDMLLL
+72 L

-90 GLTQALV
+90 GLSEAMNNLGAR
-97 TLDEQPRGV
+97 PRGT
-106 HEERSI
+106 HAERSI
-112 PITRPQRTEHGSSV
+112 PITRPPRTEHGSSV
-126 QSALSRLVDRIV
+126 QSALSRLVDRII

-154 ADAGDLVA
+154 ADAGDLVT
-162 LAACGDRLA
+162 LASCGDRLA

-177 RIGLQREIDALQAV
+177 RLGLQREIDALQAV
-191 LRHVTSRLDEMTQY
+191 LRHVTSRLDELSHY

-214 TGEAHGQALDASVTH
+214 TGEANGQALDASVAH
-229 EMRLLGEAALE
+229 EMRLLSEAALE
-240 LDDVNELRERVNV
+240 YDDVHDLRERVNS
-253 SLETIANC
+253 SLETIAQC
-261 FRDFRDREG
+261 FSEFRDREG
-270 ARLTAYRER
+270 SRLTAYRDR
-279 AEKMRQRVEQLETER
+279 AEKMRQRIEQLETER
-294 NALQHSLER
+294 STLQRSLER

-316 PNRLAYEKRIEVA
+316 PNRLAYEKRIEAA
-329 FEQWRTAGRP
+329 FESWQTTTHP

-382 VARYGGEEFIVVF
+382 VARYGGEEFIVLF
-395 DGADEAEAIQ
+395 DGADEAESMQ
-405 VCERLRGKIQHLA
+405 VCERLRGKIQHLT

-436 FQTGDTP
+436 FQPGDTP
-443 QSVFDRADLALYT
+443 QTVFDRADLALYT
-456 AKNGGRNRCVI
+456 AKNGGRNRCVV

>member
-1 MCRITVSNATVGARV
+1 M
-16 LDNQLWESKYH
+16 DNQLWESKYH
-27 EAVDR
+27 EAVER

-50 VQCLGRA
+50 VGCLGRVA
-57 AQGAHDQVDPHIEKL
+57 HGAHDQVDPHIERLSVALNGTMEPL
-72 AAVLDGPVDMLLL
+72 AL

-90 GLTQALV
+90 GLAEAIEGLGAR
-97 TLDEQPRGV
+97 PRGV
-106 HEERSI
+106 DDERSI

-126 QSALSRLVDRIV
+126 QSSLSRLVDRIV
-138 VLPRLAD
+138 ILPRLAD

-171 DLINEQ
+171 DLVNEQ

-191 LRHVTSRLDEMTQY
+191 LRHVTGRLDEMSQY

-214 TGEAHGQALDASVTH
+214 TGEANGQALDASVAH

-240 LDDVNELRERVNV
+240 IDDMHELRERVNQ
-253 SLETIANC
+253 SLETISLC

-270 ARLTAYRER
+270 IRLTAYRER
-279 AEKMRQRVEQLETER
+279 AERMRVRIEQLETER
-294 NALQHSLER
+294 NTLQRSLER

-316 PNRLAYEKRIEVA
+316 PNRLAYEKRIEA
-329 FEQWRTAGRP
+329 AYESWQATLRP

-360 AGDAVLRIIGQALVK
+360 AGDAVLRIIGQALLK
-375 HVRPCDF
+375 HIRPCDF
-382 VARYGGEEFIVVF
+382 VARYGGEEFIVIF
-395 DGADEAEAIQ
+395 DGADEAESLQ

-428 TASIGLAQ
+428 TASIGLTQ
-436 FQTGDTP
+436 FRPGDTP

-456 AKNGGRNRCVI
+456 AKNGGRNRCVV

>member
-1 MCRITVSNATVGARV
+1 MR

-27 EAVDR
+27 EAVER
-32 LTREEAQWRTAES
+32 LTREEAQWRIAES

-50 VQCLGRA
+50 VGCLGRVA
-57 AQGAHDQVDPHIEKL
+57 HGAHDQVDPHIERLSAALSGPMEPL
-72 AAVLDGPVDMLLL
+72 AL
-85 EPLVN
+85 EPLVS
-90 GLTQALV
+90 GLADAIDGLGAR
-97 TLDEQPRGV
+97 PRGV
-106 HEERSI
+106 NDERSI

-126 QSALSRLVDRIV
+126 QSSLSRLVDRIV
-138 VLPRLAD
+138 ILPRLAD

-191 LRHVTSRLDEMTQY
+191 LRHVTGRLDEMSQY

-214 TGEAHGQALDASVTH
+214 TGEANGQALDASVAH

-240 LDDVNELRERVNV
+240 IDDMHELRERVNQ
-253 SLETIANC
+253 SLETISLC

-270 ARLTAYRER
+270 IRLTAYRER
-279 AEKMRQRVEQLETER
+279 AERMRLRIEQLETER
-294 NALQHSLER
+294 NTLQRSLER

-316 PNRLAYEKRIEVA
+316 PNRLAYEKRIEA
-329 FEQWRTAGRP
+329 AYESWQATMRP

-360 AGDAVLRIIGQALVK
+360 AGDAVLRIIGQALLK
-375 HVRPCDF
+375 HIRPCDF
-382 VARYGGEEFIVVF
+382 VARYGGEEFIVIF
-395 DGADEAEAIQ
+395 DGADEVESLQ

-428 TASIGLAQ
+428 TASIGLTQ
-436 FQTGDTP
+436 FQPGDTP

-456 AKNGGRNRCVI
+456 AKNGGRNRCVV

>member
-1 MCRITVSNATVGARV
+1 
-16 LDNQLWESKYH
+16 LDNQVWESKYH
-27 EAVDR
+27 EAVER
-32 LTREEAQWRTAES
+32 LSREEAQWRTAES

-50 VQCLGRA
+50 VGCLGRA
-57 AQGAHDQVDPHIEKL
+57 AHGAHDQVDPHIERL
-72 AAVLDGPVDMLLL
+72 SGALQGPMDAMTL

-90 GLTQALV
+90 GLSEAMNNLGAR
-97 TLDEQPRGV
+97 PRGT
-106 HEERSI
+106 HAERSI
-112 PITRPQRTEHGSSV
+112 PITRPPRTEHGSSV
-126 QSALSRLVDRIV
+126 QSALSRLVDRII

-154 ADAGDLVA
+154 ADAGDLVT
-162 LAACGDRLA
+162 LASCGDRLA

-177 RIGLQREIDALQAV
+177 RLGLQREIDALQAV
-191 LRHVTSRLDEMTQY
+191 LRHVTGRLDELSQY

-214 TGEAHGQALDASVTH
+214 TGEANGQALDASVAH
-229 EMRLLGEAALE
+229 EMRLLSEAALE
-240 LDDVNELRERVNV
+240 YDDVHDLRERVN
-253 SLETIANC
+253 SCLETIAQC
-261 FRDFRDREG
+261 FSEFRDREG
-270 ARLTAYRER
+270 SRLTAYRDR
-279 AEKMRQRVEQLETER
+279 AEKMRQRIEQLETER
-294 NALQHSLER
+294 STLQRSLER

-316 PNRLAYEKRIEVA
+316 PNRLAYEKRIEAA
-329 FEQWRTAGRP
+329 FESWQTTTHP

-382 VARYGGEEFIVVF
+382 VARYGGEEFIVLF
-395 DGADEAEAIQ
+395 DGADEAESMQ

-436 FQTGDTP
+436 FQPGDTP
-443 QSVFDRADLALYT
+443 QTVFDRADLALYT
-456 AKNGGRNRCVI
+456 AKNGGRNRCVV